1 MSEDAFLNGI
11 SQPTKRPMA
20 QAVLTGS
27 PQFPEV
33 NGTVQFFQMGQAV
46 LVMAEVFGLP
56 ASNVR
61 SCQHP
66 IFAFHIHEGGNCS
79 GNMADPFFNA
89 MNHYN
94 PGGCMHPY
102 HAGDMPPLFGVQG
115 YAFMEFLTDRF
126 TVREILG
133 KTVVVH
139 EGVDDFT
146 TQPSGNAG
154 AKIACGVIERLRN

>member
-11 SQPTKRPMA
+11 PLPAKRPMA

-27 PQFPEV
+27 PQFSEV
-33 NGTVQFFQMGQAV
+33 NGTVQFFQIGQAV
-46 LVMAEVFGLP
+46 LVVAEVFGLP
-56 ASNVR
+56 AKNAR
-61 SCQHP
+61 SCQYP
-66 IFAFHIHEGGNCS
+66 IFAFHIHEGGTCMGERDN
-79 GNMADPFFNA
+79 PFS
-89 MNHYN
+89 MTKNHYN